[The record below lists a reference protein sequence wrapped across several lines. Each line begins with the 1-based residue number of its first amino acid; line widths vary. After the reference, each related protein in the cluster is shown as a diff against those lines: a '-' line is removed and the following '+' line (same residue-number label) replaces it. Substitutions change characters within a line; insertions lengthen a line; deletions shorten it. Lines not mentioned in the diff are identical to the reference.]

1 MPKTSKAQSSS
12 SVLGTAGAVD
22 QSDLQDPSLR
32 LALTIAHAAEE
43 RKGADITLLRVTE
56 VSSLADFFVIVTGFS
71 KVQVRAIAHSVE
83 EMVEQTL
90 QRSPV
95 RREGQAEGTW
105 ILQDYGDVIVH
116 ILMPQERDFYGLEAF
131 WGHAERV
138 NLESVSE
145 TGVGVN

>member
-12 SVLGTAGAVD
+12 SVLGTAGTVD
-22 QSDLQDPSLR
+22 PSDLQDPSLR

-71 KVQVRAIAHSVE
+71 KVQVRAIAHSIE

-116 ILMPQERDFYGLEAF
+116 ILMPQERDYYGLEAF
-131 WGHAERV
+131 WGHAERIT
-138 NLESVSE
+138 LKDTSE
-145 TGVGVN
+145 TGLRVN